1 MTTNPPTH
9 RPRPTANQART
20 FDDPF
25 RLSETSRAVIGWG
38 NFKYEGAR
46 LEVDCITDS
55 PVSFEFRTA
64 IHGSL
69 GIVWELEGDQLGM
82 VRAAVMPIGENGAW
96 ISPPMRFTWEAFKW
110 LLEERWN
117 RLANS

>member
-1 MTTNPPTH
+1 MTTDSPTY
-9 RPRPTANQART
+9 RPRPPADQART

-25 RLSETSRAVIGWG
+25 RLSVTSRAVIGWG
-38 NFKYEGAR
+38 NFRFEGAR
-46 LEVDCITDS
+46 LEVDALTES
-55 PVSFEFRTA
+55 PVAFEFRTA

-69 GIVWELEGDQLGM
+69 GIMWELDGDQLGM
-82 VRAAVMPIGENGAW
+82 VRAAVMPLANDGAW

-117 RLANS
+117 RRANG